1 MNIQTVQQYHWGR
14 PVTPPMNGRGYL
26 KSSKGTK
33 FLNWD
38 RKLTENNPVG
48 FVFFFRTLPE
58 EIEGKA
64 AKTWE
69 RNKCSLKRPEN
80 KAARVGSN
88 SMPSSPLSFALQE
101 STLPVCARKPMCM
114 QRLSSQLQPS
124 IANKFEWHPSGV
136 HRGHCPA
143 RWTRESYTSRCTKAQ
158 RQQLRGK
165 ALERLTCLSPRL
177 SLLLANGFSLMA
189 ATELKIRTWA
199 LPVTHRVGND
209 TVRDHRETRS
219 HSWSLAF
226 NGRKWLSQRDKT
238 REKHHWDLFIWVI
251 LELGDNLIKYA
262 MALDR

>member
-88 SMPSSPLSFALQE
+88 SMPSSPLLQGEHAACLRTQTHVHAEAFLSAPTLHSKQVWMTSFWGAQG
-101 STLPVCARKPMCM
+101 TLSCPMDQGKLYLEM
-114 QRLSSQLQPS
+114 HKGTEAAAEGEGLREINMFISSLKSLTGQWFQS
-124 IANKFEWHPSGV
+124 DGSNRTKNKNLGI
-136 HRGHCPA
+136 
-143 RWTRESYTSRCTKAQ
+143 TSD
-158 RQQLRGK
+158 
-165 ALERLTCLSPRL
+165 SPC
-177 SLLLANGFSLMA
+177 GQ
-189 ATELKIRTWA
+189 W
-199 LPVTHRVGND
+199 
-209 TVRDHRETRS
+209 HRE
-219 HSWSLAF
+219 
-226 NGRKWLSQRDKT
+226 GSQRNP
-238 REKHHWDLFIWVI
+238 LPL
-251 LELGDNLIKYA
+251 LELSF
-262 MALDR
+262 